1 MNAIILSIGNE
12 LLSGKT
18 VNSNASY
25 IGRKLYEIGI
35 VVSEIQTIADD
46 AAAIR
51 NSLGRGLAQFDLVF
65 MTGGLGPTHDDITKK
80 VVAEYFNAE
89 LIFREDVMAM
99 VEERFRSINV
109 KMPEVNRNQALV
121 PQGAI
126 VLENTAGTAP
136 GMRMDKEG
144 ASVFIMPGVPA
155 EMKAI
160 MREHVLPFLR
170 EKSGSVPLEVRQY
183 RTTSIPE
190 SKLYERC
197 KFILEAHP
205 DFQIAFLPR
214 FTGVDIRLSVP
225 AGRNELLEELEEF
238 ERKLNEVVGNYIY
251 AVGKENIEEVVQKLM
266 LDGGLTLAVAESC
279 SGGLIQH
286 RVTNVAGSSGYFN
299 GGAVT
304 YSNAAKE
311 KHLGVNSDSLQVHG
325 AVSEVVAKE
334 MAIGVRMAFQSDIGL
349 ATTGIAGP
357 GGGTPE
363 KPVGLIYMALARE
376 GRVHARELR
385 LTPSRKL
392 NKELTAQLALDM
404 LRRDILGISR

>member
-35 VVSEIQTIADD
+35 AVNEIQTIADD
-46 AAAIR
+46 PTAIR
-51 NSLGRGLAQFDLVF
+51 NSLDRAMSQFELVF

-80 VVAEYFNAE
+80 VVADYFDAE

-121 PQGAI
+121 PEGAV

-136 GMRMDKEG
+136 GMRLDKDG
-144 ASVFIMPGVPA
+144 ASVFVMPGVPA

-160 MREHVLPFLR
+160 MREHILPYLR
-170 EKSGSVPLEVRQY
+170 KKSGSVPLEVRQY

-197 KFILEAHP
+197 KSILEAHP
-205 DFQIAFLPR
+205 DFQVAFLPR
-214 FTGVDIRLSVP
+214 FTGVDIRLAVP
-225 AGRNELLEELEEF
+225 SGRDDLLDELQTFEEELH
-238 ERKLNEVVGNYIY
+238 ERVGKYIY
-251 AVGKENIEEVVQKLM
+251 TVGKEEIEQVVQTLM
-266 LDGGLTLAVAESC
+266 LERGLSLAVAESC

-286 RVTNVAGSSGYFN
+286 RITNVAGSSGYFN

-304 YSNAAKE
+304 YSNEAKE
-311 KHLGVNSDSLQVHG
+311 RHLGVSSESLKAYG

-334 MAIGVRMAFQSDIGL
+334 MAAGVRKAFNSDIGI

-363 KPVGLIYMALARE
+363 KPVGLIYMALAWE
-376 GRVHARELR
+376 ERVHARELR

-392 NKELTAQLALDM
+392 NKDLTAQLALDM
-404 LRRDILGISR
+404 LRRDIMGISP

>member
-25 IGRKLYEIGI
+25 IGRKLSEVGI
-35 VVSEIQTIADD
+35 AVREIQTIADD
-46 AAAIR
+46 ATAIR
-51 NSLGRGLAQFDLVF
+51 NSLDRGLSQFELVF

-80 VVAEYFNAE
+80 VVADFFDAE
-89 LIFREDVMAM
+89 LVFREDVMAM

-121 PQGAI
+121 PEGAT

-136 GMRMDKEG
+136 GMRMDKDD

-160 MREHVLPFLR
+160 MREHILPYLR

-197 KFILEAHP
+197 RAILEAYP

-225 AGRNELLEELEEF
+225 ASRSDLLQKLSRF
-238 ERKLNEVVGNYIY
+238 EQKLHETVGKYIY
-251 AVGKENIEEVVQKLM
+251 TVGKENIEEVVQALM
-266 LDGGLTLAVAESC
+266 LERGLTLAVAESC

-286 RVTNVAGSSGYFN
+286 RLTNVAGSSGYFN

-304 YSNAAKE
+304 YSNEAKE
-311 KHLGVNSDSLQVHG
+311 HHLGVQSESLKTHG
-325 AVSEVVAKE
+325 AVSETVAKE
-334 MAIGVRMAFQSDIGL
+334 MAAGVRRAFNSDIGI

-357 GGGTPE
+357 GGGTAE

-376 GRVHARELR
+376 DHVHARELR